1 MESKPFVIINLD
13 RIEVGLQLTIDAK
26 VDNTLFVLSD
36 ALENGE
42 SEHQLVEGFSYD
54 YELNNS
60 SYALAKDQIIQPH
73 SRKNYLGTISPNIY
87 VGTLALQ
94 LLKDDKEIGNVSVE
108 VRSVK
113 ANYRNEYRD
122 MLELITEKCTD
133 LLMQANSPVS
143 HNFETDFDKDNETLY
158 QKFAFIKS
166 IIATDEF
173 ANSVHRIVSSP
184 VTQWKET
191 AEQKDIR
198 NIRRFKNSNIKEL
211 IAGSNRTYL
220 PENHYLHQYG
230 LQSLPD
236 KLTSMRKSDTVD
248 TPENRFVKYALES
261 FLKFCSDIN
270 KKATKES
277 RLFYESGLLE
287 KELESFLHHSVFKE
301 ISRPETLRLNSPV
314 LQRKEGYREVLRVW
328 LMFDLAAKLVW
339 RGGEDVYSGGKKD
352 IATLYEYWLFFKLL
366 DLFKAIFDIEPKEVS
381 ELIKETAD
389 GLNLQ
394 LKQGTH
400 TALNGVFDIG
410 TRQLNIRFNYNRSFS
425 GQNDYPHS
433 GSWTTTMRPDYTLSF
448 WPLEISEK
456 DAELQELIVHIHF
469 DAKYKISNLLNVI
482 NEVVNQD
489 KKTELGLITKFNLK
503 DFSWEYISDLLI
515 NKGYAKIK
523 NKETLSLLYFF
534 WEEAGIESIGDIS
547 GENYS
552 ELIEIIQQTILS
564 KDKED
569 NRKGIYKNADLLKMH
584 AYKDAIRRTGGAY
597 VLYPGDTSIK
607 KKGFHEII
615 PGLGAFPVRPSKTDD
630 GISELKEFILEVI
643 KHFVN
648 RASQREKIA
657 FRTYDVYRNKPQK
670 EDELNESLPETY
682 GENRDLIPDDTYIL
696 VGFYRKENI
705 DWIIKSGLYNA
716 RADSSRGSLRL
727 GPGEAG
733 AKFLLLHTTDEMKTG
748 RLLKITETGPRI
760 FSKQTLINKGYP
772 TEPSQDYYLVYKIK
786 VVTDTELMNQEW
798 DITLLDKYKQGHSS
812 ALPFSVTLTEL
823 MKTKVK

>member
-1 MESKPFVIINLD
+1 MESKPFVNINLD
-13 RIEVGLQLTIDAK
+13 HIEEGLQLTIDAK

-36 ALENGE
+36 AFENGE
-42 SEHQLVEGFSYD
+42 AENQLVEGFSYD
-54 YELNNS
+54 YELNNNQ
-60 SYALAKDQIIQPH
+60 YELAENQIIQPH
-73 SRKNYLGTISPNIY
+73 SRKNHLGTIVPNIY
-87 VGTLALQ
+87 VGTLALP
-94 LLKDDKEIGNVSVE
+94 LLKDKKEIGKVLVE

-113 ANYRNEYRD
+113 ANYRVNYRD

-143 HNFETDFDKDNETLY
+143 HNFETDFEKDNETLY

-173 ANSVHRIVSSP
+173 SESIHRIVSSP

-198 NIRRFKNSNIKEL
+198 NIRRFKNPNIKEL
-211 IAGSNRTYL
+211 IGGSNRSHL

-230 LQSLPD
+230 LQSLPN
-236 KLTSMRKSDTVD
+236 KITSVRKTDTVD
-248 TPENRFVKYALES
+248 TPENRFVKFALEN
-261 FLKFCSDIN
+261 FLKFCSDIS
-270 KKATKES
+270 KKALKDS
-277 RLFYESGLLE
+277 RLYYESGLLE

-339 RGGEDVYSGGKKD
+339 KGGDDVYSGGKKD
-352 IATLYEYWLFFKLL
+352 IATLYEYWLFFKLI
-366 DLFKAIFDIEPKEVS
+366 DLFKSIFDIEPKEIS
-381 ELIKETAD
+381 ELIKETTD

-394 LKQGTH
+394 LKQGNH
-400 TALNGVFDIG
+400 TALNGIFNTG

-448 WPLEISEK
+448 WPYGISEK

-469 DAKYKISNLLNVI
+469 DAKYKIANLTDLL
-482 NEVVNQD
+482 
-489 KKTELGLITKFNLK
+489 KTETK
-503 DFSWEYISDLLI
+503 EDLE
-515 NKGYAKIK
+515 
-523 NKETLSLLYFF
+523 KE
-534 WEEAGIESIGDIS
+534 
-547 GENYS
+547 
-552 ELIEIIQQTILS
+552 
-564 KDKED
+564 KED

-630 GISELKEFILEVI
+630 GIGELKEFILEVI
-643 KHFVN
+643 NHFVN

-657 FRTYDVYRNKPQK
+657 YRTYDVYRNKPQK
-670 EDELNESLPETY
+670 EDEVNELLPETY
-682 GENRDLIPDDTYIL
+682 GVNRNLIPDDTYIL
-696 VGFYRKENI
+696 VGFYKKENI
-705 DWIIKSGLYNA
+705 NWIINSGLYNA

-733 AKFLLLHTTDEMKTG
+733 AKFLLLHTTDETKTG
-748 RLLKITETGPRI
+748 RFLRITETGPRI
-760 FSKQTLINKGYP
+760 FSKQTLIDKGYP
-772 TEPSQDYYLVYKIK
+772 SEPSLNYYLVYKIQE
-786 VVTDTELMNQEW
+786 VTDRELMNQEW
-798 DITLLDKYKQGHSS
+798 DITLLDKYKQGRGS